1 MNYEWSLDRIYTS
14 FDCEDFLADW
24 NKIDTVCDELSEFV
38 AKAKLGL
45 SIESAAAILRKYEE
59 IYTLIE
65 KTMLYISLRFEADS
79 NSEENMKMF
88 SLLVAKDSK
97 LSPVLTIAMK
107 LLSEGNFYEEA
118 EKTEKLFADYK
129 FMLKTNCESA
139 KHYLSDDSEEM
150 YSLMNMTGGSAWG
163 TMHSAL
169 TSSLAV
175 DYDGKTV
182 TLSEIRNL
190 AYSADADVR
199 KKAYEA
205 ELAAY
210 KKIEQPI
217 AFALNNIKLQSTNI
231 ALKRGYASPLDAT
244 LKAQNMSRETLDTM
258 LGEIKKYLPVFHRYL
273 RAKAKLLGYENGL
286 PWYDMFA
293 PIGESEK
300 TYTPEEAGEFLV
312 SVFSDFSKDMA
323 GMIEA
328 AFRDGWIDFYPREGK
343 SGGAFCAEAGCLEES
358 RILTNFD
365 GTFSAVDTL
374 AHELGHAFH
383 NFVLKKHRILNRAG
397 LPMPLAETASTFNE
411 TFLMN
416 YVIANA
422 DPDEKLALIDSFLIE
437 TTQIMCDIYSRY
449 LFESKVF
456 EKCVEGFI
464 SAERLCE
471 FMLEAQKEAY
481 GDGLDNSVLHP
492 YMWVCKGHYYSESLA
507 FYNFPYAF
515 GGLLAT
521 GLYAK
526 YEKEPSGFDEKY
538 QAFLYETTVNTIE
551 DAAMKAGID
560 VTSPEFWDLGLE
572 KYKSFVEEFC
582 ALIE

>member
-217 AFALNNIKLQSTNI
+217 AFALNNIKLQ
-231 ALKRGYASPLDAT
+231 Y
-244 LKAQNMSRETLDTM
+244 MS
-258 LGEIKKYLPVFHRYL
+258 
-273 RAKAKLLGYENGL
+273 
-286 PWYDMFA
+286 
-293 PIGESEK
+293 
-300 TYTPEEAGEFLV
+300 
-312 SVFSDFSKDMA
+312 
-323 GMIEA
+323 
-328 AFRDGWIDFYPREGK
+328 
-343 SGGAFCAEAGCLEES
+343 
-358 RILTNFD
+358 
-365 GTFSAVDTL
+365 
-374 AHELGHAFH
+374 
-383 NFVLKKHRILNRAG
+383 
-397 LPMPLAETASTFNE
+397 
-411 TFLMN
+411 
-416 YVIANA
+416 
-422 DPDEKLALIDSFLIE
+422 
-437 TTQIMCDIYSRY
+437 
-449 LFESKVF
+449 
-456 EKCVEGFI
+456 
-464 SAERLCE
+464 
-471 FMLEAQKEAY
+471 
-481 GDGLDNSVLHP
+481 
-492 YMWVCKGHYYSESLA
+492 
-507 FYNFPYAF
+507 
-515 GGLLAT
+515 
-521 GLYAK
+521 
-526 YEKEPSGFDEKY
+526 
-538 QAFLYETTVNTIE
+538 
-551 DAAMKAGID
+551 
-560 VTSPEFWDLGLE
+560 
-572 KYKSFVEEFC
+572 
-582 ALIE
+582 

>member
-65 KTMLYISLRFEADS
+65 KTMLYISLSFEADS

-383 NFVLKKHRILNRAG
+383 NFVLNKHRILNRAG

>member
-14 FDCEDFLADW
+14 FDCDEFRADW
-24 NKIDTVCDELSEFV
+24 ARIDTVCDEMSEIV
-38 AKAKLGL
+38 NGVKAGL
-45 SIESAAAILRKYEE
+45 TPEGAAAILAKYEE
-59 IYTLIE
+59 IYTLID
-65 KTMLYISLRFEADS
+65 KSMLYISLRFEADS

-97 LSPVLTIAMK
+97 ISPVLTIAMK
-107 LLSEGNFYEEA
+107 LLSEGDFYDEA
-118 EKTEKLFADYK
+118 AKTEKLFADYK

-139 KHYLSDDSEEM
+139 KHYLSDDAEEM

-175 DYDGKTV
+175 EYDGGTV
-182 TLSEIRNL
+182 TLPEIRNL

-199 KKAYEA
+199 KGAYEA

-217 AFALNNIKLQSTNI
+217 AFALNNIKLQSANI
-231 ALKRGYASPLDAT
+231 ALKRGYESPLDAT

-258 LGEIKKYLPVFHRYL
+258 LGEIKRYLPVFHKYL
-273 RAKAKLLGYENGL
+273 RAKAKLLGHENGL

-293 PIGESEK
+293 PIGESSK
-300 TYTPEEAGEFLV
+300 KYTPEEAGEFLV
-312 SVFSDFSKDMA
+312 SVFSSLSPDMA

-411 TFLMN
+411 AFLMN

-422 DPDEKLALIDSFLIE
+422 EPGEKLALIDSFLIE

-464 SAERLCE
+464 PAERLCE
-471 FMLEAQKEAY
+471 YMLEAQKEAY
-481 GDGLDNSVLHP
+481 GDGLDQSTLHP

-526 YEKEPSGFDEKY
+526 YEKEPCGFDEKY

-560 VTSPEFWDLGLE
+560 VTSPDFWDLGLE
-572 KYKSFVEEFC
+572 KYKSFVDEFC
-582 ALIE
+582 ELT

>member
-492 YMWVCKGHYYSESLA
+492 YMWVCKGHY
-507 FYNFPYAF
+507 
-515 GGLLAT
+515 
-521 GLYAK
+521 
-526 YEKEPSGFDEKY
+526 
-538 QAFLYETTVNTIE
+538 
-551 DAAMKAGID
+551 
-560 VTSPEFWDLGLE
+560 
-572 KYKSFVEEFC
+572 
-582 ALIE
+582 

>member
-1 MNYEWSLDRIYTS
+1 MNYEWSLDRIYSS
-14 FDCEDFLADW
+14 FDSDEFKSDW
-24 NKIDTVCDELSEFV
+24 QKIDTLCDEMAEVV
-38 AKAKLGL
+38 AKAKVQL
-45 SIESAAAILRKYEE
+45 SPDIASAILAKYEE
-59 IYTLIE
+59 IYTLID
-65 KTMLYISLRFEADS
+65 KTMLYVSLRFEADS

-97 LSPVLTIAMK
+97 ISPVLTIAMK

-175 DYDGKTV
+175 DYDGGTV
-182 TLSEIRNL
+182 TLPEIRNL

-199 KKAYEA
+199 RRAYEA

-231 ALKRGYASPLDAT
+231 ALKRGYESPLDAT

-258 LGEIKKYLPVFHRYL
+258 FGEIKKYLPVFHKYL

-293 PIGESEK
+293 PIGESSK

-312 SVFSDFSKDMA
+312 SVFSSLSPDMA
-323 GMIEA
+323 RMIEA

-365 GTFSAVDTL
+365 GTFSLHWDKSAGMEGLAMDPATGTIYIGLESTSNSGYVVPAPDYNSKTNFDWLVEGAESMDNSGVEGIAWYKGELLMGTQTGATL
-374 AHELGHAFH
+374 FRYTLDGKLQE
-383 NFVLKKHRILNRAG
+383 KKSLRTVCPTISEIAG
-397 LPMPLAETASTFNE
+397 LDYDEENDWLWVIDSNSNSEKPQYDPYTIYLFNGAA
-411 TFLMN
+411 TKL
-416 YVIANA
+416 IAKYYIGDFA
-422 DPDEKLALIDSFLIE
+422 DWNPEAICVDKKNGCIWIGEDCGDEKFSILH
-437 TTQIMCDIYSRY
+437 
-449 LFESKVF
+449 KVKF
-456 EKCVEGFI
+456 
-464 SAERLCE
+464 
-471 FMLEAQKEAY
+471 
-481 GDGLDNSVLHP
+481 
-492 YMWVCKGHYYSESLA
+492 
-507 FYNFPYAF
+507 
-515 GGLLAT
+515 
-521 GLYAK
+521 
-526 YEKEPSGFDEKY
+526 SG
-538 QAFLYETTVNTIE
+538 
-551 DAAMKAGID
+551 M
-560 VTSPEFWDLGLE
+560 
-572 KYKSFVEEFC
+572 
-582 ALIE
+582 

>member
-1 MNYEWSLDRIYTS
+1 MNYEWSLDRIYSS
-14 FDCEDFLADW
+14 FDSDEFKSDW
-24 NKIDTVCDELSEFV
+24 QKIDTLCDEMAEVV
-38 AKAKLGL
+38 AKAKVQL
-45 SIESAAAILRKYEE
+45 SPDIASAILAKYEE
-59 IYTLIE
+59 IYTLID
-65 KTMLYISLRFEADS
+65 KTMLYVSLRFEADS

-97 LSPVLTIAMK
+97 ISPVLTIAMK

-175 DYDGKTV
+175 DYDGGTV
-182 TLSEIRNL
+182 TLPEIRNL

-199 KKAYEA
+199 RRAYEA

-231 ALKRGYASPLDAT
+231 ALKRGYESPLDAT

-258 LGEIKKYLPVFHRYL
+258 FGEIKKYLPVFHKYL

-293 PIGESEK
+293 PIGESSK

-312 SVFSDFSKDMA
+312 SVFSSLSPDMA
-323 GMIEA
+323 RMIEA
-328 AFRDGWIDFYPREGK
+328 AFRNGWIDFYPREGK

-383 NFVLKKHRILNRAG
+383 NFVLKKHRVLNRAG

-411 TFLMN
+411 AFLMN
-416 YVIANA
+416 YVITNA
-422 DPDEKLALIDSFLIE
+422 EPGEKLALIDSFLIE

-449 LFESKVF
+449 LFETKVF

-464 SAERLCE
+464 PAERLCE
-471 FMLEAQKEAY
+471 YMLEAQKEAY

-526 YEKEPSGFDEKY
+526 YENEPCGFDDKY

-560 VTSPEFWDLGLE
+560 VTSPDFWDLGLE
-572 KYKSFVEEFC
+572 KYKSFVDEFC
-582 ALIE
+582 NLT

>member
-14 FDCEDFLADW
+14 FDCDEFLADW
-24 NKIDTVCDELSEFV
+24 ARIDTVCDEMSEIV
-38 AKAKLGL
+38 NGVKAGL
-45 SIESAAAILRKYEE
+45 TPEGAAAILAKYEE
-59 IYTLIE
+59 IYTLID
-65 KTMLYISLRFEADS
+65 KSMLYISLRFEADS

-97 LSPVLTIAMK
+97 ISPVLTIAMK
-107 LLSEGNFYEEA
+107 LLSEGDFYDEA
-118 EKTEKLFADYK
+118 AKTEKLFADYK

-139 KHYLSDDSEEM
+139 KHYLSDDAEEM

-175 DYDGKTV
+175 EYDGGTV
-182 TLSEIRNL
+182 TLPEIRNL

-199 KKAYEA
+199 KGAYEA

-231 ALKRGYASPLDAT
+231 ALKRGYESPLDAT

-258 LGEIKKYLPVFHRYL
+258 LGEIKRYLPVFHKYL
-273 RAKAKLLGYENGL
+273 RAKAKLLGHENGL

-293 PIGESEK
+293 PIGESSK
-300 TYTPEEAGEFLV
+300 KYTPEEAGEFLV
-312 SVFSDFSKDMA
+312 SVFSSLSPDMA

-411 TFLMN
+411 AFLMN

-422 DPDEKLALIDSFLIE
+422 EPSEKLALIDSFLIE

-464 SAERLCE
+464 PAERLCE
-471 FMLEAQKEAY
+471 YMLEAQKEAY
-481 GDGLDNSVLHP
+481 GDGLDQSTLHP

-526 YEKEPSGFDEKY
+526 YEKEPCGFDEKY

-560 VTSPEFWDLGLE
+560 VTSPDFWDLGLE
-572 KYKSFVEEFC
+572 KYKSFVDEFC
-582 ALIE
+582 ELI

>member
-163 TMHSAL
+163 TMHSSL

-312 SVFSDFSKDMA
+312 SVFSGFSKDMA

-526 YEKEPSGFDEKY
+526 YEKEPRGFDEKY

-582 ALIE
+582 DLT

>member
-14 FDCEDFLADW
+14 FDSEAFRADW
-24 NKIDTVCDELSEFV
+24 AMIDTVCDDMSEIV
-38 AKAKLGL
+38 NGVKAGL
-45 SIESAAAILRKYEE
+45 TPDGAAAILAKYEE

-65 KTMLYISLRFEADS
+65 KAMLYISLRFEADS
-79 NSEENMKMF
+79 NSEENMKMY

-107 LLSEGNFYEEA
+107 LLSEGDFYDEA
-118 EKTEKLFADYK
+118 AKTEKLFADYK

-139 KHYLSDDSEEM
+139 KHYLSDDAEEM

-175 DYDGKTV
+175 EYDGGTV
-182 TLSEIRNL
+182 TLPEIRNL
-190 AYSADADVR
+190 AYSSDADVR
-199 KKAYEA
+199 RRAYEA

-231 ALKRGYASPLDAT
+231 ALKRGYESPLDAT
-244 LKAQNMSRETLDTM
+244 LKGQNMSKKTLDTM
-258 LGEIKKYLPVFHRYL
+258 FGEIKKYLPVFHKYL
-273 RAKAKLLGYENGL
+273 RAKGKLLGHENGL

-293 PIGESEK
+293 PIGESSK

-312 SVFSDFSKDMA
+312 SVFSSLSPDMA

-343 SGGAFCAEAGCLEES
+343 SGGAFCAEASCLEES

-411 TFLMN
+411 AFLMN
-416 YVIANA
+416 YVIENA
-422 DPDEKLALIDSFLIE
+422 EPGEKLALIDSFLIE

-464 SAERLCE
+464 PAERLCE
-471 FMLEAQKEAY
+471 YMLEAQKEAY

-526 YEKEPSGFDEKY
+526 YEKEPEGFDEKY

-560 VTSPEFWDLGLE
+560 VTAPEFWDLGLE
-572 KYKSFVEEFC
+572 KYKSFVDEFC
-582 ALIE
+582 GLV

>member
-59 IYTLIE
+59 IYTLID

>member
-1 MNYEWSLDRIYTS
+1 MKYEWSLDRIYSS
-14 FDCEDFLADW
+14 FDCEEFNTDW
-24 NKIDTVCDELSEFV
+24 ERIDTVCDELSVILTEV
-38 AKAKLGL
+38 KAGL
-45 SIESAAAILRKYEE
+45 TPDGAAAVLRKYEE
-59 IYTLIE
+59 VYTLIE

-97 LSPVLTIAMK
+97 ISPVLTIAMK
-107 LLSEGNFYEEA
+107 LLSEGDFYEEA
-118 EKTEKLFADYK
+118 EKAEKIFADYK

-139 KHYLSDDSEEM
+139 KHYLSDDAEEM

-163 TMHSAL
+163 TMHSSL

-175 DYDGKTV
+175 DYDGGTV

-190 AYSADADVR
+190 AYSSDADVR
-199 KKAYEA
+199 KKAYES

-231 ALKRGYASPLDAT
+231 AKKRGYESPLDAT
-244 LKAQNMSRETLDTM
+244 LKGQNMSRETLDTM

-273 RAKAKLLGYENGL
+273 RAKGKLLGHENGL

-328 AFRDGWIDFYPREGK
+328 AFRDEWIDFYPREGK

-411 TFLMN
+411 AFLMN

-422 DPDEKLALIDSFLIE
+422 EPHEKLALLDSFLIE

-456 EKCVEGFI
+456 EKCVDGFI
-464 SAERLCE
+464 SADRLCE
-471 FMLEAQKEAY
+471 YMLEAQKEAY
-481 GDGLDNSVLHP
+481 GDGLDQSTLHP

-526 YEKEPSGFDEKY
+526 YEKEPDGFDEKY

-560 VTSPEFWDLGLE
+560 VTSPDFWDLGLE
-572 KYKSFVEEFC
+572 KYKKIADEFC
-582 ALIE
+582 ELVG